1 MLNLLVILMLLLM
14 QLLLL
19 LLLLLLMV
27 QPRVIHLLTRVL
39 RIHCCR
45 TIGSAAKD
53 IFAVVVRIAISYP
66 TATFLATA
74 AIAATTTTTRN
85 TLWTGS

>member
-14 QLLLL
+14 QL

-74 AIAATTTTTRN
+74 AVAATTTTTRN

>member
-14 QLLLL
+14 LL

-74 AIAATTTTTRN
+74 AVAATTTTTRN